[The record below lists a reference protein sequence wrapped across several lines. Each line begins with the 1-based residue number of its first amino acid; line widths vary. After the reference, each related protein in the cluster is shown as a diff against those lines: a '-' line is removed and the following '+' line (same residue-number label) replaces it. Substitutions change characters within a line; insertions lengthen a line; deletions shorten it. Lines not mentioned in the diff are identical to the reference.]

1 MIRRLL
7 ISLVFA
13 AISVPLFSQTTFLSF
28 SATLNGQ
35 AFYTDSIRIENLTQ
49 PGTRML
55 YGFDTIF
62 MLDAGV
68 GFLEISTLSGENEV
82 TINAYP
88 NPTSSHS
95 DLIIN
100 TFMAD
105 PLRLRI
111 TDLSG
116 KSITKSMLLTGKSQ
130 HHLRF
135 YPSGKGIY
143 FVKLEYGQVQQVVK
157 IISQSGRS
165 GPAILDQ
172 VSSMENS
179 IAGKVQAKSTIS
191 FLWSP
196 GDQLRFTGYTTG
208 GSAALLTDTI
218 YAAPF
223 QSANYTFNFTF
234 PSSPPQASFIAS
246 DTLLL
251 VNDTVHFTDLSSGNP
266 SMWKW
271 KFGSGDSSA
280 LQHPAYVYQS
290 PGLYNITLI
299 VSNNHGSDTLV
310 KTAYIQV
317 VQGSQLKPVYDIDG
331 NGYDTVH
338 IGNQVWFRENLRTTR
353 YNDGSLIPL
362 VTANSAWTALSTG
375 ARCWYN
381 NDSVAYGGT
390 YGALY
395 NWYAV
400 NEGNICPAG
409 WHVPSDAEWSVLI
422 SYLGGE
428 NMAGGAMKEAGTTH
442 WNSPNTGATN
452 SSGFTALPAGNRN
465 GSLGGYS
472 GNGSFAHYWSSTPN
486 LATSAWMR
494 WLYYY
499 DNYAG
504 RGQSDRR
511 SGHGIRCIKD

>member
-13 AISVPLFSQTTFLSF
+13 AISVTLFSQTTFLSF
-28 SATLNGQ
+28 SATLYGQ
-35 AFYTDSIRIENLTQ
+35 IYHTDSIRIENLTQ
-49 PGTRML
+49 PGTSML
-55 YGFDTIF
+55 YGLDTLF
-62 MLDAGV
+62 LLNTGV
-68 GFLEISTLSGENEV
+68 GIDETRLQERENEISV
-82 TINAYP
+82 RAYP
-88 NPTSSHS
+88 NPTHDFS
-95 DLIIN
+95 DIIIN
-100 TFMAD
+100 TFNAD

-111 TDLSG
+111 TDLTG
-116 KSITKSMLLTGKSQ
+116 KSITKSMRLNGKSQ
-130 HHLRF
+130 HQMRF
-135 YPSGKGIY
+135 HPSGRGIY
-143 FVKLEYGQVQQVVK
+143 FLVIENSQQQQAVKL
-157 IISQSGRS
+157 ISHGERS
-165 GPAILDQ
+165 GPAILEY
-172 VSSMENS
+172 VSSLGNTMAVES
-179 IAGKVQAKSTIS
+179 RSKSTLT
-191 FLWSP
+191 FPWSP
-196 GDQLRFTGYTTG
+196 GDQLRFTGYTSTG
-208 GSAALLTDTI
+208 PPIALTDTI
-218 YAAPF
+218 YAAPY
-223 QSANYTFNFTF
+223 QSSSYTFNFTF
-234 PSSPPQASFIAS
+234 PVNPPQAAFIAS

-251 VNDTVHFTDLSSGNP
+251 ANDTVQFTDLSSGNP
-266 SMWKW
+266 FMWKW
-271 KFGSGDSSA
+271 LFGNGDSSA
-280 LQHPAYVYQS
+280 VQHPFFIYQS
-290 PGLYNITLI
+290 PGLYTITLI

-353 YNDGSLIPL
+353 YNDGSPIPL

-442 WNSPNTGATN
+442 WNSPNSGATN